1 MSKIRTV
8 QRVSEEYI
16 LDPATGLYY
25 WLAPIYKKGTDQQLL
40 DDMNAM
46 VKFLRAYDDQ
56 PGEHVFRPTA
66 MIQQS
71 AMGKIGAAVQDTLAK
86 NTYLMLFEYGAIPG
100 DIIPDGTISGEWVS
114 EGNNI
119 FLWSDD
125 DTVYTWCTPDNL
137 AHRFPRV
144 TKEEALREAFT
155 KPNQDEINDQLD
167 EIYSGYLQTLL
178 KTISITGTVDG
189 HWVNLKVEVK

>member
-1 MSKIRTV
+1 MSNIRTIK
-8 QRVSEEYI
+8 RVSEEYI

-25 WLAPIYKKGTDQQLL
+25 WLAPIYKKGTDQKLM

-46 VKFLRAYDDQ
+46 INFLKAYDDQ
-56 PGEHVFRPTA
+56 PGDHVFRPTA

-71 AMGKIGAAVQDTLAK
+71 AIGKISAAVKDTLSK
-86 NTYLMLFEYGAIPG
+86 NTYLMLFEYDAIPG

-144 TKEEALREAFT
+144 TKEEAIREAFT
-155 KPNQDEINDQLD
+155 KPNQDEINEQL
-167 EIYSGYLQTLL
+167 EAQFGYE
-178 KTISITGTVDG
+178 KTTYHITGKLGILGDIDITVEE
-189 HWVNLKVEVK
+189 K